1 MGQTQ
6 TTTNQPASYGLDT
19 LLNGGGYYVRT
30 QETKFL
36 NWVID
41 SKKYLEAINA
51 KKEDVRNAIAA
62 ANATGTSISASDVRT
77 IINDTLGGAGKIAS
91 DNDLHLATETNLVY
105 RGAKVIDA
113 LENFTAYSS
122 LNTDLSSIANTI
134 RGENLSGISFDGPA
148 AQDSY
153 AQASYTHSVPN
164 VPSSFL
170 QTFSQFLITPAAA
183 QTIGSAFDTARTS
196 YNSTLSAIRS
206 VAPSYVSQASS
217 GMNALIGGQSV
228 SVEKPSVD
236 FSVQSTLSSAM
247 SPSPLYYK
255 SSVDVATSSHLIRG
269 YSAAEIVTSIQD
281 GTKSALE
288 FIKTTVAPVTR
299 GIRGAFSNRLEY
311 SIAMAGLGMLNNM
324 VNAIA
329 DTLKTSEAENV
340 NNSRVMAQ
348 LEQDRK
354 IKVEELQLQHANGYA
369 DLAKASASVA
379 SSVAIEKSKN
389 QLGWGQLVSSFFTSY
404 ANQIMEIARGYS
416 SLFGVFIEA
425 NNAISPAHTSS
436 LVAAYLDHDVRARA
450 AFWDYDYKIKNLN
463 AQNYDMNLKRALY
476 KSNAEISRLETM
488 LKYKVT
494 AAAMSSEAANA
505 DWLEN
510 MKFINAFR
518 EIIAAYAA
526 APVPSL
532 VNRPTPFGTLL
543 NSISGVVGVAA
554 QVAQIAAIL

>member
-6 TTTNQPASYGLDT
+6 TATNQPVSYGLDT
-19 LLNGGGYYVRT
+19 LLNGGGYYRR
-30 QETKFL
+30 
-36 NWVID
+36 
-41 SKKYLEAINA
+41 SKQIALIFNTPIFRKHLAAINA
-51 KKEDVRNAIAA
+51 KNEDVRNAIAA
-62 ANATGTSISASDVRT
+62 ANAIGASVSKSDIMDT
-77 IINDTLGGAGKIAS
+77 INATLGNDDGAILSES
-91 DNDLHLATETNLVY
+91 DICFATGTNLVY
-105 RGAKVIDA
+105 RGAKVISA

-122 LNTDLSSIANTI
+122 LNTDLSSIADTI
-134 RGENLSGISFDGPA
+134 SNESLSGISFDGPD
-148 AQDSY
+148 AQGSY
-153 AQASYTHSVPN
+153 AQASYESSVPN

-170 QTFSQFLITPAAA
+170 QAFTVSQFLITPAAA

-354 IKVEELQLQHANGYA
+354 IKVEELKLQHANGYA

-425 NNAISPAHTSS
+425 NNAISPA
-436 LVAAYLDHDVRARA
+436 LAAYLDHDVRARA

-488 LKYKVT
+488 LKYNVT

-532 VNRPTPFGTLL
+532 INRPTPFGTLL